1 MKQHKHA
8 ELIKA
13 WADGAEIQVQEPN
26 GLWRDT
32 DPLWTEDRN
41 YRIKLKPQKR
51 EWAGLTDEEREDLWQ
66 SHTKPLWG
74 GMTGINPTLFACKV
88 EAKLKEKNCG

>member
-1 MKQHKHA
+1 MTHKHA

-32 DPLWTEDRN
+32 DPLWTEDRK
-41 YRIKLKPQKR
+41 YRIKSTPPKR
-51 EWAGLTDEEREDLWQ
+51 EWVGLTDEDIYSIIEDNVPPKLN
-66 SHTKPLWG
+66 SLF
-74 GMTGINPTLFACKV
+74 GMAEWISRIV
-88 EAKLKEKNCG
+88 EAKLKEMNNA